1 MRIARVVL
9 AILAGVILL
18 VLLLIVVA
26 HTPPGRRYVLH
37 KASEALRSRGI
48 DFQASTL
55 RYNLFTLQA
64 TLTGVVV
71 RSAAAPDLPPVASIS
86 RIGLQAS
93 WSGLLRGT
101 IAIEDVTLDRPAIQ
115 IVSDRKGRDNVPRLE
130 GGGGGGGMGNFFL
143 GKLAAKDGTLRVE
156 DRQRKLDLTLPW
168 QLEIDGERVG
178 PAYTLHFTGGPGS
191 PIRYDGRQIP
201 LDNVRLEAELRG
213 ETLVLKQLAV
223 NSPHTTISANGSL
236 APVSDP
242 KANFAMRLRVD
253 AAQWARILRLKQPVS
268 GKLNAQLTATG
279 PPASLRIAGTVNS
292 ARLVAGK
299 LGPTAVRARIR
310 LDMGTQRLALESAN
324 VSLLDS
330 NVRASGNVALAATAG
345 TSNLAVQL
353 EDLNLL
359 RLCRALD
366 LPVVI
371 ASRAEGKAEARWPG
385 LSFSSASGKAELKL
399 AKEREEVEAG
409 VVPVAG
415 SLTVVSQ
422 GGRTAVEL
430 RGVEAMAARA
440 TGDVAIGP
448 AEKLEGTVQADIA
461 QLSDLMRSLAAY
473 QGKPPPREDEQ
484 LKGRAGFKATLGGT
498 LSAPDVAAKFSAEEL
513 RVGKPPRELPSVEG
527 DLTVRG
533 QQARLVAQI
542 PALAMTANVQVGL
555 RAPYPA
561 ELTAKVPKI
570 EFAAL
575 PFAVPAGLQGETSL
589 SMRARANLQNWQ
601 QGTAEARVETLQA
614 RWRNL
619 PFEIRQPIEIRYQA
633 EKLSVKGAVHA
644 KDSFLELAG
653 TLPLRGATAGDIKV
667 QSQWDLETL
676 VSLLPEEKRPRAV
689 GRLEVA
695 GNIRGT
701 LQRLDPALNVGL
713 ENASIDD
720 KRLRSPVTGLT
731 IQAQLRGA
739 ILELQNLSAQWAG
752 ATLKGKGRLPLAWL
766 PVKLPAVLP
775 AQREPVAMALEL
787 DGLKLQS
794 ISGVPETVQGTVSLQ
809 VQAEAAQPTLDA
821 VRATLTI
828 PVLELTAAEL
838 SFREKEPGKITLEN
852 GVARIATFALEGPA
866 TDVRAEGTAN
876 FHSPHSLDVKLTVK
890 SKAGVLSAFV
900 PSVSAQG
907 PVELNVSVKGTP
919 ANPQVTGYFQT
930 QNARAALLSPPIL
943 AEDLN
948 IRVNFDGNQAT
959 IARFDGLLN
968 GGKLKVT
975 GGLRYGEGRPRD
987 VNIQAQATGV
997 ATEYPKGL
1005 NMLSDTNL
1013 TLKSDKETLTL
1024 DGKVTILEGSY
1035 LKTLSLEE
1043 DLLPYARGRRGKF
1056 TPTAQRSALLD
1067 RLRFNVA
1074 IETRSPIVMDNNLG
1088 ELAMMANLRLTGGYY
1103 NMGLLGRLNIE
1114 QGGELR
1120 LNERTYTIDRGAVTF
1135 TSSQSIE
1142 AAPDILAKTQVAG
1155 YDITLQVSK
1164 EAGKIRTDLTSQPP
1178 LSESNIIAV
1187 LLTGRTLEEARGEY
1201 GSIAQQQAL
1210 SYVAGR
1216 LGRTFSSRVQ
1226 GGLGLTTVRLE
1237 PSLISAESEP
1247 GARLTV
1253 AQDITP
1259 RLNLSYSVNLVD
1271 SSDQIWAAQYDL
1283 TRLFTTRA
1291 VKQSDNSYRFEMRHR
1306 MSFGGVPLFPGTV
1319 GAAARKQVIGTVEF
1333 SGSPHF
1339 PPKQLSDRLKLKAG
1353 DKYDFF
1359 KVQRGVKRLQKLF
1372 TKQDFLESRVR
1383 TSREFHDSTVDLDF
1397 QVNSGP
1403 KVDFAFQGWSPPKK
1417 TQKEVRTAWRTGAF
1431 KEQRNTNAVTAL
1443 RGALVQRGYLEAKV
1457 TPEKTKTKTESEA
1470 EAVKQ
1475 RTVRFRIQPGTRF
1488 HDVKLEFSGAEQISP
1503 SELEDLLKREKL
1515 QTAVYLRPSD
1525 VTELLTSY
1533 YREHGFLTAK
1543 VEQPRYELDKR
1554 TGTGKTVI
1562 PVTEGPKF
1570 RIGQVKFEG
1579 NETYS
1584 NAQIATRAALYSGEA
1599 YLPKLQQEAEDRVRE
1614 FYLNNGFSDVSV
1626 QATSNQDPSAGI
1638 VNLDFQIVEKKQRV
1652 VKQIQI
1658 SGNRD
1663 TSKSLVRKQ
1672 LALAPGQV
1680 LSNEKLGK
1688 SLTRLY
1694 ETGAY
1699 LDVDI
1704 QPQELPATG
1713 GLKANQEPVRLLVK
1727 VREVPPWD
1735 LSYGGYYDTDRGPG
1749 AVVDLANHNLLGGAR
1764 TIGLRVRYDD
1774 LFREARLYL
1783 LQPELNKYFPK
1794 AELAVFANR
1803 DQRDAFV
1810 TKRIGFSFQQEK
1822 SLKSDYVLT
1831 YGYRLEQATTISLDP
1846 TDTSLNSEE
1855 RIAPLTVSLTRETR
1869 DDVLDATRGLFLS
1882 NALELGTKYLGSGT
1896 HFMRYVGQYFQ
1907 YVPLSRRVRVPFSR
1921 VPRSRWVWASA
1932 IRLGLGGGFGGQ
1944 ELDPSLRFFAGGG
1957 TTIRGFAQ
1965 DEVGPKDSLGQP
1977 VGGNAALI
1985 LNQEIHFPIYKI
1997 VEGAAFLDVG
2007 NVYPTISDFNP
2018 LDVRSAA
2025 GLGLRLRTPIVL
2037 LRLDYGIKLDR
2048 KPGES
2053 FGQLFFSIGQ
2063 AF

>member
-1 MRIARVVL
+1 MRIVRAIL
-9 AILAGVILL
+9 AILAAVFLL
-18 VLLLIVVA
+18 VLLLVVA
-26 HTPPGRRYVLH
+26 VHTPPGRRFVLH
-37 KASEALRSRGI
+37 KVSEALRSRGI

-64 TLTGVVV
+64 TLAGVVV
-71 RSAAAPDLPPVASIS
+71 RSATAPDLPPLASVP
-86 RIGLQAS
+86 RIRLRARWGDLF
-93 WSGLLRGT
+93 RGT
-101 IAIEDVTLDRPAIQ
+101 IAIENATLEQPAIQ
-115 IVSDRKGRDNVPRLE
+115 LVIDSKGRDNIPRLE

-143 GKLAAKDGTLRVE
+143 GKLTVTDGKLRVE
-156 DRQRKLDLTLPW
+156 DRQRKLDMTLPW
-168 QLEIDGERVG
+168 HLEIDGERASG
-178 PAYTLHFTGGPGS
+178 AYALHFTAGPGP

-223 NSPHTTISANGSL
+223 NSPHTTLSANGSL
-236 APVSDP
+236 APISDP
-242 KANFAMRLRVD
+242 KANLAARLRVD
-253 AAQWARILRLKQPVS
+253 AAKWARILRLKQPVR
-268 GKLNAQLTATG
+268 GEVNAQLTATG
-279 PPASLRIAGTVNS
+279 LLSSLRIAGTVNS

-299 LGPTAVRARIR
+299 LGPTAVRVRIR

-330 NVRASGNVALAATAG
+330 NLRGSGNVALTATAG
-345 TSNLAVQL
+345 TSNLAVQFQ
-353 EDLNLL
+353 NLDVL
-359 RLCRALD
+359 RFCRALD

-371 ASRAEGKAEARWPG
+371 ASRAEGTAEARWPG
-385 LSFSSASGKAELKL
+385 LSFSSASGKADLKL
-399 AKEREEVEAG
+399 AKERQEVAEG
-409 VVPVAG
+409 VVPLAG
-415 SLTVVSQ
+415 SLTAVSQ

-430 RGVEAMAARA
+430 RGIEAMATRL
-440 TGDVAIGP
+440 TGEASIGP
-448 AEKLEGTVQADIA
+448 AEKLEGTIQADVA
-461 QLSDLMRSLAAY
+461 RLSDLMRSLATY
-473 QGKPPPREDEQ
+473 QGKPPPREEDLLE
-484 LKGRAGFKATLGGT
+484 GSAGVKATLGGT
-498 LSAPDVAAKFSAEEL
+498 LSAPDAAAKFSATEL
-513 RVGKPPRELPSVEG
+513 RIGKPPRELPAVEG

-533 QQARLVAQI
+533 QEARLVAQI
-542 PALAMTANVQVGL
+542 PALALTANVQVGL

-570 EFAAL
+570 EFSAL

-589 SMRARANLQNWQ
+589 TMHARANLQEWQ
-601 QGTAEARVETLQA
+601 RGTAEARIETLQA
-614 RWRNL
+614 RWKNL
-619 PFEIRQPIEIRYQA
+619 PIEIREPIVMQYQA
-633 EKLSVKGAVHA
+633 EKLSVKGTVHV
-644 KDSFLELAG
+644 KDSFLAAEGA
-653 TLPLRGATAGDIKV
+653 LPLRGATPGDLKV
-667 QSQWDLETL
+667 QSEWDLATFL
-676 VSLLPEEKRPRAV
+676 ALLPEEQRPQAV
-689 GRLEVA
+689 GRLEVT

-701 LQRLDPALNVGL
+701 LQRLDPSLNL
-713 ENASIDD
+713 SLQNARIDD
-720 KRLRSPVTGLT
+720 KRLRSPITGLT
-731 IQAQLRGA
+731 LQAQLRGA
-739 ILELQNLSAQWAG
+739 ILELQKLSAQWAG
-752 ATLKGKGRLPLAWL
+752 ATLKGSGRLPLAWF
-766 PVKLPAVLP
+766 PVKLPPVLP
-775 AQREPVAMALEL
+775 AQREPVALALEL

-794 ISGVPETVQGTVSLQ
+794 IRGLPETVQGTVS
-809 VQAEAAQPTLDA
+809 VQARAEASEPTLDA
-821 VRATLTI
+821 VRATVTI
-828 PVLELTAAEL
+828 PRLDVTMSGF
-838 SFREKEPGKITLEN
+838 SFGVKEPGKITMEN
-852 GVARIATFALEGPA
+852 GVARIAAFALEGPG
-866 TDVRAEGTAN
+866 TNVRAEGTAD
-876 FHSPHSLDVKLTVK
+876 FHSPHPLDVKLTVR
-890 SKAGVLSAFV
+890 SKAGVLASFV

-907 PVELNVSVKGTP
+907 PVELDVSVKGTP
-919 ANPQVTGYFQT
+919 ANPRMTGYFQT
-930 QNARAALLSPPIL
+930 QNARVAFVSPPLL

-948 IRVNFDGNQAT
+948 IRVNFDGNQAS

-975 GGLRYGEGRPRD
+975 GGLRYGDGRPREVD
-987 VNIQAQATGV
+987 IQAQATGV

-1005 NMLSDTNL
+1005 NMLSEANL
-1013 TLKSDKETLTL
+1013 TLKSDKETLAL
-1024 DGKVTILEGSY
+1024 GGKVTILEGSY
-1035 LKTLSLEE
+1035 LKTLSLEQ
-1043 DLLPYARGRRGKF
+1043 DLLPYARGQRGKF
-1056 TPTAQRSALLD
+1056 TPTEQRSALLD

-1088 ELAMMANLRLTGGYY
+1088 ELAMMANLRLAGGYY
-1103 NMGLLGRLNIE
+1103 NMGLLGRLTIE

-1142 AAPDILAKTQVAG
+1142 AAPDILAKTQAAG
-1155 YDITLQVSK
+1155 YDITLQVTK

-1216 LGRTFSSRVQ
+1216 LGQTFSSRVQ

-1319 GAAARKQVIGTVEF
+1319 STAARKQVIGGVEF
-1333 SGSPHF
+1333 SGSPYF
-1339 PPKQLSDRLKLKAG
+1339 PPEQLSDRLKLKAG

-1359 KVQRGVKRLQKLF
+1359 KVQRGVKRLQKLY

-1383 TSREFHDSTVDLDF
+1383 TGREFRDSTVDLDF
-1397 QVNSGP
+1397 QINSGP
-1403 KVDFAFQGWSPPKK
+1403 KVDFAFEGWSPPDK
-1417 TQKEVRTAWRTGAF
+1417 TQKEVRTAWRNGAF
-1431 KEQRNTNAVTAL
+1431 EEQRNTNAVTAL

-1457 TPEKTKTKTESEA
+1457 TPEKTKTEA
-1470 EAVKQ
+1470 EAVKE
-1475 RTVRFRIQPGTRF
+1475 RTVRFRIQSGTRF
-1488 HDVKLEFSGAEQISP
+1488 HDVKLEFSGADQISP
-1503 SELEDLLKREKL
+1503 SELEDLLKRQKL
-1515 QTAVYLRPSD
+1515 LTAVYLRPSE

-1533 YREHGFLTAK
+1533 YHEHGYMAAK
-1543 VEQPRYELDKR
+1543 VEPPRHELDKT

-1570 RIGQVKFEG
+1570 RIGKLKFEG

-1584 NAQIATRAALYSGEA
+1584 NAQITTRAGLYSGEA

-1614 FYLNNGFSDVSV
+1614 FYLNNGFSDVTV
-1626 QATSNQDPSAGI
+1626 QTTSSQDPSAGI
-1638 VNLDFQIVEKKQRV
+1638 VNLDFRIAEKKQRV
-1652 VKQIQI
+1652 VKEIQI

-1680 LSNEKLGK
+1680 LSNEKLGE

-1713 GLKANQEPVRLLVK
+1713 DLKPNQEPVRLLVK

-1749 AVVDLANHNLLGGAR
+1749 GVVDLANHNLLGGAR
-1764 TIGLRVRYDD
+1764 TTGLRLRYDD

-1794 AELAVFANR
+1794 AEVAAFANR

-1822 SLKSDYVLT
+1822 SLKKDYVLT

-1846 TDTSLNSEE
+1846 TDTSLNSKE

-1882 NALELGTKYLGSGT
+1882 NALELGTKYLGSGS

-1921 VPRSRWVWASA
+1921 VPRSQWVWASA

-2018 LDVRSAA
+2018 FDVRSSA

-2048 KPGES
+2048 KSGES